1 MFHNATFLLT
11 DLLILHGLLRDMM
24 TNPTE
29 KLIQSES
36 QLGGELM
43 MVVVG
48 KLPSPTFQRNDN
60 NLH

>member
-36 QLGGELM
+36 QLGG
-43 MVVVG
+43 
-48 KLPSPTFQRNDN
+48 S
-60 NLH
+60 